1 MSPRR
6 ALKRAAAIRIKL
18 DSPHDRHNVIVRAHN
33 HHLRSHCARLQREWW
48 NVMAD
53 GESLRVIDHLAQEGG
68 LRFTGDGDSVRQ
80 MSHMTTQT

>member
-6 ALKRAAAIRIKL
+6 ALKRAAEIQIKL

-33 HHLRSHCARLQREWW
+33 HHLRSYCARLQREWW
-48 NVMAD
+48 NVMVD

-68 LRFTGDGDSVRQ
+68 LRFTGDGDSVGL